1 MKNIL
6 IINQPLNNRGDESA
20 HRALVREL
28 SKTKPHYKI
37 NVLFFNQPENSINE
51 FKVDYPNV
59 RYIGVQTP
67 RPSRI
72 MRKLNKYLMDKYILR
87 GKLKP
92 LFYIIPHLRSLLMH
106 IKRADII
113 VNAPGGICMGG
124 FQNWGHIKLLLLAK
138 KLHKPIFY
146 YGRSIGP
153 FPIVSEENKRFRE
166 YSIELLNYFSF
177 LSLRDK
183 KSEAIARE
191 LNIDFTSTVDTAFLE
206 TPVAEIPSEIAKS
219 LDNTKYVVFVPNLLI
234 WHYAYRGKVS
244 KSEILDF
251 YVKLA
256 NAILDNRPDHKIVF
270 LPQTCHYGYP
280 ADDIH
285 LFREI
290 VEKLERKQRA
300 IIISDKYGSDI
311 QQTIIRN
318 ARLMIGARYH
328 SIVFALNNAVPFIA
342 LSYEHKI
349 EGLLMTLNKT
359 SSMIDIST
367 KMLTD
372 TGRGEIIN
380 NCIDLMNSPTDR
392 DKTARDKAK
401 QIARNSFN
409 KFISSIE

>member
-20 HRALVREL
+20 HRALIRQL
-28 SKTKPHYKI
+28 TKTKPDYKI
-37 NVLFFNQPENSINE
+37 NVLFFNQPEKCINE
-51 FKVDYPNV
+51 FKVNCPNV
-59 RYIGVQTP
+59 QYIGLQIP

-72 MRKLNKYLMDKYILR
+72 MSKLNKYLMDEYILH
-87 GKLKP
+87 GNLKP
-92 LFYIIPHLRSLLMH
+92 LFYIIPHLRSLLLH

-138 KLHKPIFY
+138 KLRKPIFY

-153 FPIVSEENKRFRE
+153 FPIDSENNKRFRE

-177 LSLRDK
+177 LSLRDT
-183 KSEAIARE
+183 KSEEIARE
-191 LNIDFTSTVDTAFLE
+191 LGINFTSTVDTAFLE
-206 TPVAEIPSEIAKS
+206 SPVAKIPSKIAKS

-244 KSEILDF
+244 KTEILDF
-251 YVKLA
+251 YIKLA
-256 NAILDNRPDHKIVF
+256 NAILDNRPEHKIVF

-285 LFREI
+285 LFRDI
-290 VEKLERKQRA
+290 VDKLERKQRA
-300 IIISDKYGSDI
+300 IIISDEYGSDI

-318 ARLMIGARYH
+318 SQLIIGARYH

-372 TGRGEIIN
+372 TGREEIIN
-380 NCIDLMNSPTDR
+380 DCIYLMKNPSLG
-392 DKTARDKAK
+392 DKAARDKAK
-401 QIARNSFN
+401 LIARGSFD
-409 KFISSIE
+409 KFISSIG